1 MARTQTQKAIRK
13 ATRSGSWIPE
23 YNRKANEDYAAI
35 SQHTRLTS
43 TKQERLQKVKH
54 KKHIIHDDASFL
66 CLLVITMNAIEDR
79 MRAKTMFSQIA

>member
-23 YNRKANEDYAAI
+23 YNRKANENYAAI

>member
-13 ATRSGSWIPE
+13 AKRSGSWIPE

-66 CLLVITMNAIEDR
+66 CLLVTTMNAIEDR
-79 MRAKTMFSQIA
+79 MRAKTMFNQIA

>member
-13 ATRSGSWIPE
+13 AKRSGSWVPE

-79 MRAKTMFSQIA
+79 MRAKIIFSQIA